1 MSFRLA
7 LCNFAS
13 MLAFSFRMFILS
25 FKNALREIRDSFISF
40 KELPK
45 VDNDEYTKVKTY
57 QKRTYTKIL
66 GNKSKKKAKKVSKK

>member
-45 VDNDEYTKVKTY
+45 RDEDYLVPFEVK
-57 QKRTYTKIL
+57 K
-66 GNKSKKKAKKVSKK
+66 KSKKKAKKKAKKVRSKK